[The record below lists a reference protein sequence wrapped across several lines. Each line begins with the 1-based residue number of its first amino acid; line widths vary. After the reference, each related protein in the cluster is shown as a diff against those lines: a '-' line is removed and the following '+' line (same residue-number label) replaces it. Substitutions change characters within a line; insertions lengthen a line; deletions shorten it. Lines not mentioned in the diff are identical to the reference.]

1 MTSRQKL
8 FQILQFR
15 NEEVIAQTSE
25 SIKQTNAD
33 IHHSTLVTNRLA
45 TASNEKNETIA
56 RLTEEAR
63 RDSKSLKIL
72 TFVAMLYLPA
82 TLMAVRR
89 FPSLLNLPNFGTF
102 WIKTKVERWRYV
114 VQTIFSSNLVGFS
127 ANNEE
132 DQSHATRFAVAP
144 QFWIYP
150 VLTIPLMV
158 VTIMPAVIW
167 DRRSGKARC
176 VPVT

>member
-33 IHHSTLVTNRLA
+33 IHHSALVTNRLA

-63 RDSKSLKIL
+63 RESRSLKVL

-89 FPSLLNLPNFGTF
+89 FPSLLNLPQFMVLLGKRLKLNVAATLG
-102 WIKTKVERWRYV
+102 R
-114 VQTIFSSNLVGFS
+114 QSS
-127 ANNEE
+127 
-132 DQSHATRFAVAP
+132 
-144 QFWIYP
+144 
-150 VLTIPLMV
+150 
-158 VTIMPAVIW
+158 
-167 DRRSGKARC
+167 
-176 VPVT
+176 VPTL